1 MSTTVGTA
9 TEILSFQV
17 ETAVERLDALRVH
30 FDEPSVAE
38 IAAVIINMTVWTR
51 LTLPRGAI
59 PDADEALRL

>member
-1 MSTTVGTA
+1 
-9 TEILSFQV
+9 L
-17 ETAVERLDALRVH
+17 RLH

-38 IAAVIINMTVWTR
+38 IAAVSMNMTGSTR